1 MSTFTVKAD
10 IRWSDIDP
18 NFHVLHS
25 KYYDYCANARLL
37 ILAQYGVTMQV
48 IQETHIGPILFR
60 EECVFKREL
69 KFGDEI
75 EIRIKLLKANA
86 DFSRWS
92 FINEIWKNGDT
103 LAAIVT
109 VDGAWL
115 DTVKRKLAVPPE
127 LFQQAFAAMP
137 KADDFIASAKAPGN
151 D

>member
-1 MSTFTVKAD
+1 MSTFKVKAE

-37 ILAQYGVTMQV
+37 ILAKYGVTMEV
-48 IQETHIGPILFR
+48 IQEAHIGPILFR
-60 EECVFKREL
+60 EECVFKKEL

-75 EIRIKLLKANA
+75 EIRIKLLKAKD

-92 FINEIWKNGDT
+92 FVNEIWKNDDT
-103 LAAIVT
+103 IAAVVT

-115 DTVKRKLAVPPE
+115 DTVKRKLAIPPE
-127 LFQQAFAAMP
+127 SFQKAFAEMP
-137 KADDFIASAKAPGN
+137 KAENFN
-151 D
+151 Q

>member
-1 MSTFTVKAD
+1 MSTFTVKAE

-37 ILAQYGVTMQV
+37 ILAQYGITMQV
-48 IQETHIGPILFR
+48 IQDEHIGPILFR
-60 EECVFKREL
+60 EEAVFKREL

-75 EIRIKLLKANA
+75 EIRIRLLKSNE

-92 FINEIWKNGDT
+92 FTNEIWKNGDT
-103 LAAIVT
+103 LAAVVT

-115 DTVKRKLAVPPE
+115 DTVKRKLGHP
-127 LFQQAFAAMP
+127 
-137 KADDFIASAKAPGN
+137 SAKISGSFCSNAQSR
-151 D
+151 